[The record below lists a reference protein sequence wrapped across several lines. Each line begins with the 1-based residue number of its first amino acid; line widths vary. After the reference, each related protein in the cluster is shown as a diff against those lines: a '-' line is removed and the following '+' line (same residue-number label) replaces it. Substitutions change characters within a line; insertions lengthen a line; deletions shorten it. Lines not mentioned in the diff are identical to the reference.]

1 MPYVVEHDPSK
12 CDGCL
17 SCVKACGEAHNL
29 PEGVANCQIF
39 VLEVKKGDEVQ
50 KTYAYFSCM
59 HCRRPQCA
67 EACPTGAMRRE
78 KDVVLLE
85 EALCVGCMNCV
96 YACPWGAPVFNPN
109 TGKVS
114 KCDLCIDRIL
124 AGKKPYC
131 VEACPNGALVL
142 KEKKAPAKKKI
153 AKKPVKK
160 AAPKKAEDAQ
170 AAKAGEAAS
179 REEKKAAPSAEG
191 QEKAQANA

>member
-1 MPYVVEHDPSK
+1 MAYTIEHDPSK

-17 SCVKACGEAHNL
+17 SCVKACSEAHNL

-39 VLEVKKGDEVQ
+39 VLEVTKGEEVQ

-78 KDVVLLE
+78 GDVVILVQE
-85 EALCVGCMNCV
+85 LCVGCMNCV

-114 KCDLCIDRIL
+114 KCDLCIERVK

-131 VEACPNGALVL
+131 VEACPNGALTV
-142 KEKKAPAKKKI
+142 KEKKAPAKKAAAKKAA

-160 AAPKKAEDAQ
+160 AAKAEAKTE
-170 AAKAGEAAS
+170 AKEESAKA
-179 REEKKAAPSAEG
+179 
-191 QEKAQANA
+191 

>member
-1 MPYVVEHDPSK
+1 MAYVVEHDPSK
-12 CDGCL
+12 CDGCR
-17 SCVKACGEAHNL
+17 SCVKACSEAHNL
-29 PEGVANCQIF
+29 PEGIANCQIF
-39 VLEVKKGDEVQ
+39 ILKVKKGEEVQ
-50 KTYAYFSCM
+50 ETYAYFSCM
-59 HCRRPQCA
+59 HCKRPQCA

-85 EALCVGCMNCV
+85 ERLCVGCMNCI

-142 KEKKAPAKKKI
+142 KEKKAPAKKAVKR
-153 AKKPVKK
+153 PVKK
-160 AAPKKAEDAQ
+160 AA
-170 AAKAGEAAS
+170 AAKKPAGAEAQKDTG
-179 REEKKAAPSAEG
+179 EKKEAPEKPQASA
-191 QEKAQANA
+191 